1 MSQLPNPAL
10 SLKTT
15 WFERI
20 PKVELHLHLEGAI
33 PHEALWQL
41 VQKYGGDP
49 SVPTLETLREKFEYR
64 DFLHFVDAWLW
75 KNQFLREYEDFS
87 FIAKAVAQDLKQQNI
102 RYVEAFY
109 SPADF
114 ARHGLKTQELTEA
127 IRHGL
132 SQVPGIEVALVADLI
147 RDFGPERAA
156 VTLAEVN
163 EVKHLGVIGIGIGG
177 LEQDFPPEPF
187 AAVYEQA
194 RQLGFYT
201 SAHAGEVAGA
211 QSIWGAIRSLHV
223 NRIGHGTRAEED
235 ESLLDYLAQHRIPLE
250 MCPLSNLRT
259 GVVPSL
265 EAHPIRRY
273 FERGILVTVNT
284 DDPKMFNN
292 SLAQEYQLL
301 EEKLGFSRS
310 DIQTLILQGIE
321 SAWLSEDQKQPLITT
336 FRNDAVWLDEVAQTA

>member
-49 SVPTLETLREKFEYR
+49 LVPTLEAVQKKFEYR

-75 KNQFLREYEDFS
+75 KNQFIREYEDFS
-87 FIAKAVAQDLKQQNI
+87 LIAKAVAQDLKQQNI

-109 SPADF
+109 SPGDF

-132 SQVPGIEVALVADLI
+132 SQVP
-147 RDFGPERAA
+147 
-156 VTLAEVN
+156 
-163 EVKHLGVIGIGIGG
+163 
-177 LEQDFPPEPF
+177 
-187 AAVYEQA
+187 Y
-194 RQLGFYT
+194 
-201 SAHAGEVAGA
+201 
-211 QSIWGAIRSLHV
+211 
-223 NRIGHGTRAEED
+223 
-235 ESLLDYLAQHRIPLE
+235 
-250 MCPLSNLRT
+250 
-259 GVVPSL
+259 L

-321 SAWLSEDQKQPLITT
+321 SSWLSEDKKQQLITT
-336 FRNDAVWLDEVAQTA
+336 FRNDAAWLEEAAQTA